1 MLPRVTSISLRLGR
15 PRGALLSHFRCYSA
29 GSPFPIDPLV
39 ADVLQE
45 PVKRKRT
52 VAKLSASKSRPSEL
66 EFVDISKGD
75 LPPIMEW
82 RKYFTSTLESNHR
95 ISIRNPETA
104 AAMADAFVPEG
115 SHGKVVIEAFPGELY
130 FCCTFHK
137 QPHRVQG
144 PGQLT
149 RALLALPEERI
160 RKLIVLESNTQY
172 LKYLRV
178 SCSVP
183 PSTIL

>member
-1 MLPRVTSISLRLGR
+1 MLPRVASISLRLAR
-15 PRGALLSHFRCYSA
+15 PRGALLSPFRCYSA

-45 PVKRKRT
+45 PVKYKR
-52 VAKLSASKSRPSEL
+52 VAAKPSASKSTPSEL

-82 RKYFTSTLESNHR
+82 RKHFTSTLESNHR

-183 PSTIL
+183 SSTII